1 MKNKKVNNLSFG
13 ILFFIVFLILGF
25 YPMYKGDN
33 PNIYFLVLS
42 LPFIIL
48 GLLNS
53 KILTPF
59 NMAWI
64 KLGEFLGLIIAPI
77 VMAIVYFIV
86 LTPVSLIVRVFGKD
100 ILNMK
105 FNKKLES
112 YWINRKKNLGSMKKQ
127 F

>member
-59 NMAWI
+59 NMGWI

>member
-48 GLLNS
+48 GILNS

-64 KLGEFLGLIIAPI
+64 KLGEILGLIIAPI
-77 VMAIVYFIV
+77 VMAVVYFIV
-86 LTPVSLIVRVFGKD
+86 LTPISLIVRAFGKD
-100 ILNMK
+100 VLNMK
-105 FNKKLES
+105 IDKRSES

>member
-33 PNIYFLVLS
+33 PNIYFLILS

-53 KILTPF
+53 RILTPF

-64 KLGEFLGLIIAPI
+64 KLGEILGLIIAPI

-86 LTPVSLIVRVFGKD
+86 LTPISLIVRVFGKD

-105 FNKKLES
+105 LDKKLES